1 VSKLLN
7 AKVIFIPL
15 EEFNEFAFLA
25 DISRWDPV
33 KICRTEHS
41 AMQRN
46 ARFEHEALRNGKTI
60 KNIFTNRE
68 IRQAADHLK
77 GGNITHYRVIIGL
90 IYC

>member
-1 VSKLLN
+1 MLTWAWSVSKLLN

-33 KICRTEHS
+33 KIYRTEHS

-46 ARFEHEALRNGKTI
+46 ARFEHEALRNGKND
-60 KNIFTNRE
+60 KK
-68 IRQAADHLK
+68 HLHEPRDQTSSRSFERGK
-77 GGNITHYRVIIGL
+77 HYSL
-90 IYC
+90 